1 MAGKIK
7 IRAKAKKGVAQI
19 KALITHPMNSGM
31 AKDKKT
37 GKTIPAD
44 FITDL
49 TVSVNGKE
57 VAAGMLSGA
66 ISKNPYIAVSV
77 EAAKGD
83 KIAIAYTDKA
93 GNTGSGEGAVK

>member
-1 MAGKIK
+1 MAGTIK
-7 IRAKAKKGVAQI
+7 IRAKSKKGVAQI

-31 AKDKKT
+31 GKDKKT
-37 GKTIPAD
+37 GKNIPAD

-49 TVSVNGKE
+49 TVSVNGKA

-66 ISKNPYIAVSV
+66 ISKNPYIAVEV

-83 KIAIAYTDKA
+83 EIVIAYTDKA
-93 GNTGSGEGAVK
+93 GNSASGDSKVR